1 MILDKFKLD
10 GKVAVITGASRG
22 IGLAIAKA
30 FAEAGAEIVASSRTA
45 NPSALQEIDEAGDG
59 RKVEYVQ
66 ADMEDPAA
74 PKRLI
79 DEALRLKGRI
89 DILVINH
96 GVAGHGPTESFP
108 FEKYRQIMTTNLD
121 SLFLCCQHVIE
132 PMRRQKGGVILAI
145 GSISGLIS
153 NIPQA
158 QAAYNASKAAV
169 HMFTQ
174 SMASDYA
181 AENIRVNSIAPG
193 YIGTDMTQVHFDGP
207 EWGPTWKS
215 QTPMGRMGTVDE
227 IATAALF
234 MCSEASSYVTGEV
247 LGVSGGMGCGA

>member
-10 GKVAVITGASRG
+10 GKVALVTGATRG
-22 IGLAIAKA
+22 IGLGIAVGL
-30 FAEAGAEIVASSRTA
+30 AEAGARVVASSRT
-45 NPSALQEIDEAGDG
+45 PLPEAMAGIEKAGGG
-59 RKVEYVQ
+59 RKVDYIQ
-66 ADMEDPAA
+66 ADMEDLSSP
-74 PKRLI
+74 RRVI
-79 DEALRLKGRI
+79 DETLRLAGRI
-89 DILVINH
+89 DILVVNH
-96 GVAGHGPTESFP
+96 GVSGHGPTETFP
-108 FEKYRQIMTTNLD
+108 WETYRKIMTTNLD
-121 SLFLCCQHVIE
+121 SLFLCCQAVIE
-132 PMRRQKGGVILAI
+132 PMRRQKGGVILAV

-153 NIPQA
+153 NVPQA

-207 EWGPTWKS
+207 EWGPTWKAM
-215 QTPMGRMGTVDE
+215 TPMGRMGTVEE

-234 MCSEASSYVTGEV
+234 LCSPAASYVTGEV
-247 LGVSGGMGCGA
+247 LVVDGGYTAR

>member
-1 MILDKFKLD
+1 MYLDQFRLD
-10 GKVAVITGASRG
+10 GKVALVTGATRG
-22 IGLAIAKA
+22 IGLGIAKA
-30 FAEAGAEIVASSRTA
+30 LAEAGAHVVASSKTPKPEA
-45 NPSALQEIDEAGDG
+45 IAEIEKAGGG
-59 RKVEYVQ
+59 RKVDYVQ
-66 ADMEDPAA
+66 ADMEDLAA
-74 PKRLI
+74 PKKVVEEAVRLGGK
-79 DEALRLKGRI
+79 L
-89 DILVINH
+89 DILVVNH

-108 FEKYRQIMTTNLD
+108 WEKYRKIMTTNVD
-121 SLFLCCQHVIE
+121 SLFLCCQAAIP
-132 PMRRQKGGVILAI
+132 PMRKNGGGVILAI

-181 AENIRVNSIAPG
+181 TENIRVNSIAPG
-193 YIGTDMTQVHFDGP
+193 YIATDMTQVHFDGP

-215 QTPMGRMGTVDE
+215 QTPMGRMGSIDE

-234 MCSEASSYVTGEV
+234 LCSPASSYVTGEV
-247 LGVSGGMGCGA
+247 LVVDGGYTAR

>member
-1 MILDKFKLD
+1 MILDRFKLD
-10 GKVAVITGASRG
+10 GKVALITGASRG
-22 IGLAIAKA
+22 IGLGIAKG
-30 FAEAGAEIVASSRTA
+30 FAEAGAHVIAHSKTP
-45 NPSALQEIDEAGDG
+45 NPSALQEIDEAGGG
-59 RKVEYVQ
+59 RKVDYIQ
-66 ADMEDPAA
+66 ADMEDIAA
-74 PKRLI
+74 PMKVV
-79 DEALRLKGRI
+79 DEALRIAGRI
-89 DILVINH
+89 DVLVVNH
-96 GVAGHGPTESFP
+96 GVAGHGPTESFS
-108 FEKYRQIMTTNLD
+108 FERYRKIMSTNMD
-121 SLFLCCQHVIE
+121 SLFLCCQAVIE

-193 YIGTDMTQVHFDGP
+193 YIATDMTQVHFDGP
-207 EWGPTWKS
+207 EWGPTWRS
-215 QTPMGRMGTVDE
+215 MTPMGRMGTVEE

-234 MCSEASSYVTGEV
+234 MCSDAASYVTGEV
-247 LGVSGGMGCGA
+247 LVVDGGYTSR

>member
-1 MILDKFKLD
+1 MILEKFKLD
-10 GKVAVITGASRG
+10 GKVALVTGASRG
-22 IGLAIAKA
+22 IGLAIAKGL
-30 FAEAGAEIVASSRTA
+30 AEAGARIVASSKTP
-45 NPSALQEIDEAGDG
+45 NPSALQEIDEAGGG
-59 RKVEYVQ
+59 RKVEYIQ
-66 ADMEDPAA
+66 ADMEDLSS

-79 DEALRLKGRI
+79 DEALQRAGRI
-89 DILVINH
+89 DILVVNH
-96 GVAGHGPTESFP
+96 GVSGHGPTESFP
-108 FEKYRQIMTTNLD
+108 WEKYRKIMTTNLD
-121 SLFLCCQHVIE
+121 SLFLCCQAVIE
-132 PMRRQKGGVILAI
+132 PMRGQGGGVILAI

-174 SMASDYA
+174 SLASDYA

-193 YIGTDMTQVHFDGP
+193 YIATDMTQVHFDGP

-215 QTPMGRMGTVDE
+215 MTPMGRMGTVEE

-234 MCSEASSYVTGEV
+234 LCSPASSYVTGEV
-247 LGVSGGMGCGA
+247 LVVDGGYTAR

>member
-1 MILDKFKLD
+1 MILDKFRLD
-10 GKVAVITGASRG
+10 GKVALITGATRG
-22 IGLAIAKA
+22 IGLGIAKA
-30 FAEAGAEIVASSRTA
+30 FAEAGADIVASSKNV

-66 ADMEDPAA
+66 ADMEDMAA
-74 PKRLI
+74 PKALV
-79 DEALRLKGRI
+79 EETLRLKGRI
-89 DILVINH
+89 DILVVNH
-96 GVAGHGPTESFP
+96 GVAGHGPTETFP
-108 FEKYRQIMTTNLD
+108 FEKYRKIMTTNLD
-121 SLFLCCQHVIE
+121 SLFLLCQQVIE
-132 PMRRQKGGVILAI
+132 PMRKQKGGVILAI

-174 SMASDYA
+174 SMGSDYA

-207 EWGPTWKS
+207 EWGPTWKA

-234 MCSEASSYVTGEV
+234 MCSDASSYVTGEV
-247 LGVSGGMGCGA
+247 LVVDGGYTAR

>member
-1 MILDKFKLD
+1 MYLEQFRLD
-10 GKVAVITGASRG
+10 GKVALVTGATRG

-30 FAEAGAEIVASSRTA
+30 FAEAGAQVVASSK
-45 NPSALQEIDEAGDG
+45 NPRPEAIAEIEKAGGG
-59 RKVEYVQ
+59 RKVHYFA
-66 ADMEDPAA
+66 ADMEDLAA
-74 PKRLI
+74 PGALI
-79 DEALRLKGRI
+79 TSTLEKTGKI
-89 DILVINH
+89 DILVVNH

-108 FEKYRQIMTTNLD
+108 WEKYRKIMTTNVD
-121 SLFLCCQHVIE
+121 SLWLCCQAVIE
-132 PMRRQKGGVILAI
+132 PMRKNGGGVILAV

-227 IATAALF
+227 IATASLF
-234 MCSEASSYVTGEV
+234 LCSPAAGYVTGEV
-247 LGVSGGMGCGA
+247 LVVDGGYTSR

>member
-1 MILDKFKLD
+1 MILDKFRLD
-10 GKVAVITGASRG
+10 GKVALVTGATRG
-22 IGLAIAKA
+22 IGLAIAKGL
-30 FAEAGAEIVASSRTA
+30 AEAGATIVASSKTP
-45 NPSALQEIDEAGDG
+45 NPSALQEIDEAGEG
-59 RKVEYVQ
+59 RKVEYIQ
-66 ADMEDPAA
+66 ADMEDMAA
-74 PKRLI
+74 PKKVI
-79 DEALRLKGRI
+79 DETLRRTGRI

-108 FEKYRQIMTTNLD
+108 FEKYRKIMTTNMD
-121 SLFLCCQHVIE
+121 SLFLCCQAVIE
-132 PMRRQKGGVILAI
+132 PMRKQKGGVILAI

-181 AENIRVNSIAPG
+181 GENIRVNSIAPG

-207 EWGPTWKS
+207 QWGPTWKAM
-215 QTPMGRMGTVDE
+215 TPMGRMGTVDE

-234 MCSEASSYVTGEV
+234 LCSPAASYVTGEV
-247 LGVSGGMGCGA
+247 LVVDGGYTAR